1 MNDATI
7 TRPDQRT
14 VTSEHEAAMDTLVG
28 YVLLIGVLLSMA
40 LIALGVL
47 WAWLNSGQLGLD
59 YTITGVNF
67 FEFVLDDLRQMALGA
82 FRPRLLVSL
91 GIATLMLTPFVR
103 VFASMLFFAIVEH
116 NCKYTVFTAFVFVV
130 LTYSLFLR

>member
-1 MNDATI
+1 MS
-7 TRPDQRT
+7 R
-14 VTSEHEAAMDTLVG
+14 AAVVESKQKSGALGPQFDMEQVVG

-40 LIALGVL
+40 FIALGVI
-47 WAWLNSGQLGLD
+47 WRWFNTGQLGMD
-59 YTITGVNF
+59 YQITGMNF
-67 FEFVLDDLRQMALGA
+67 FEFLLSDLQAVMAGA

-103 VFASMLFFAIVEH
+103 VFASMLYFALVER
-116 NCKYTVFTAFVFVV
+116 NAKYTVFTAFVFTV

>member
-1 MNDATI
+1 MSDTAMTKNPPT
-7 TRPDQRT
+7 T
-14 VTSEHEAAMDTLVG
+14 VSAHEAEMDVVVG
-28 YVLLIGVLLSMA
+28 YVLLIGVLLSM
-40 LIALGVL
+40 LFIALGL
-47 WAWLNSGQLGLD
+47 IWRYFNTGQLGMD
-59 YTITGVNF
+59 YTISGVNF
-67 FEFVLDDLRQMALGA
+67 FEFLVQDVQGMVGGA

-116 NCKYTVFTAFVFVV
+116 NWKYTVFTAFVFSV

>member
-1 MNDATI
+1 MSDATVA
-7 TRPDQRT
+7 RADQQAAT
-14 VTSEHEAAMDTLVG
+14 NEHEAAMDTLVG

-47 WAWLNSGQLGLD
+47 WRWFNTGQLELD

-67 FEFVLDDLRQMALGA
+67 FEFVLEDLRHRTLGA

-103 VFASMLFFAIVEH
+103 VFASMLFFAIIEH
-116 NCKYTVFTAFVFVV
+116 NWKYTAFTAFVFVV
-130 LTYSLFLR
+130 LAYSLFLR